1 MDSNCKITL
10 LAKIEVVREGLK
22 RILKEDGF
30 EIIGSVSTMDELETL
45 DPSDDERHIVLCDI
59 SSCAEAIS
67 LARSLRTKFVES
79 RIVFMADEVGIENV
93 SSAFGEGI
101 DGYVVRSISCE
112 PLMNVL
118 RLVAAGEKAFPSQL
132 VHSLNTNVWKMP
144 TAKVAVEDL
153 NISDRELQILRCLIS
168 GHSNKVIARQ
178 LSITEATVKAHVKTV
193 LRKLR
198 VANRTQAAI
207 WAITR
212 GLGDEEVAQIRPA
225 MPPAAGGFVGHM
237 VAQPAYQ
244 LHAV

>member
-1 MDSNCKITL
+1 METQCTITL
-10 LAKIEVVREGLK
+10 FAKIEVVREGLK
-22 RILKEDGF
+22 RILVEDGF
-30 EIIGSVSTMDELETL
+30 DVIGSVGSLADLDEA
-45 DPSDDERHIVLCDI
+45 DPADDERHIILCDI
-59 SSCAEAIS
+59 SSCSEAIS
-67 LARSLRTKFVES
+67 VARTLRTRFVES
-79 RIVFMADEVGIENV
+79 RIVFMADEVGIDNV

-101 DGYVVRSISCE
+101 DGYVIRSISCE

-132 VHSLNTNVWKMP
+132 VNALNTSVWKMP
-144 TAKVAVEDL
+144 TGKVDVEDL

-207 WAITR
+207 WAIKR
-212 GLGDEEVAQIRPA
+212 GLGDEEIVPVRVAPERAHIGQMRAA
-225 MPPAAGGFVGHM
+225 MPPL
-237 VAQPAYQ
+237 Q
-244 LHAV
+244 LQAV